1 MIKSLFFTI
10 VLLIGVECFVK
21 ACCQECNTSSL
32 NMCRGDSIIEDNA
45 CRSFDE
51 IKVNSLQ
58 VVSVKLDSIL
68 SSIIKEK
75 SKKSIWN
82 FFYITL
88 AKVDSSLYIEIVADI
103 SNERIFMNKKN
114 ELIYGEFKLNNNVM
128 FVLKY
133 DSINQIKDSDIGKM
147 FLRTGHVA
155 IIKKRKGPNMY
166 YTKYENPMW
175 LYQFKDRDVFLL
187 KSTNTEYYNRHSKI

>member
-1 MIKSLFFTI
+1 M
-10 VLLIGVECFVK
+10 GVENIAK

-32 NMCRGDSIIEDNA
+32 NMCQGDSIIVDDT

-51 IKVNSLQ
+51 IKVNSLYI
-58 VVSVKLDSIL
+58 VSAKIDSLL
-68 SSIIKEK
+68 SSMIKEK

-82 FFYITL
+82 FFYVTM

-103 SNERIFMNKKN
+103 SNERIFLNNKKEN
-114 ELIYGEFKLNNNVM
+114 IYGYFKINNNVM

-147 FLRTGHVA
+147 FVKTGHAV

-187 KSTNTEYYNRHSKI
+187 KSTNTEYYNRHSKR